1 MKKNIIGGLIG
12 LALLLPGVASA
23 TVNELEELRARI
35 NSLLAIVAQ
44 LQSQLA
50 SQTGASEGAFCFT
63 FNTDLKIGDRGSGT
77 GYLHKALEREGFSI
91 PDSEKPQKDGETIN
105 DSFFGE
111 ATASR
116 VSAFQEKYRSEI
128 LTPAGLSNGTG
139 YLGARTRAKL
149 NQLYGCNQTPCT
161 DVTGSRC
168 AYIENPNWYPKPI
181 AMCDYPAPPENCKYV
196 DGPNFNPTT
205 QCGKILSCS
214 TTINPIACTL
224 EAKLCSDGKTYVGRT
239 GPKCEF
245 SACPNTTNTLK
256 IVSPNGGE
264 RWETGN
270 IYTISW
276 AGTSASPDYY
286 VGRVA
291 LYKGN
296 DFVIDLVPFMKR
308 SLLNGFVQYKVPATN
323 VLGHDF
329 RVQAILYKGDS
340 EIIQDWSDGYFSII
354 SPTTD

>member
-1 MKKNIIGGLIG
+1 MALFKDYIIIRVCKNIMKKIIIGGLIG
-12 LALLLPGVASA
+12 LTLLLPGVASA
-23 TVNELEELRARI
+23 TVNELEELRAQI
-35 NSLLAIVAQ
+35 NSLLAVVAQ
-44 LQSQLA
+44 LQAQLA

-63 FNTDLKIGDRGSGT
+63 FNTDLKIGDRGSEVSR
-77 GYLHKALEREGFSI
+77 LHAALEREGFSI
-91 PDSEKPQKDGETIN
+91 PDSERPQKDGESVFGAI
-105 DSFFGE
+105 FGE
-111 ATASR
+111 MTASK

-149 NQLYGCNQTPCT
+149 NTLYGCGHTTPLPT
-161 DVTGSRC
+161 
-168 AYIENPNWYPKPI
+168 YP
-181 AMCDYPAPPENCKYV
+181 V
-196 DGPNFNPTT
+196 QPT
-205 QCGKILSCS
+205 Q
-214 TTINPIACTL
+214 PIACTL

-308 SLLNGFVQYKVPATN
+308 SLLNGSVQYKVPATN